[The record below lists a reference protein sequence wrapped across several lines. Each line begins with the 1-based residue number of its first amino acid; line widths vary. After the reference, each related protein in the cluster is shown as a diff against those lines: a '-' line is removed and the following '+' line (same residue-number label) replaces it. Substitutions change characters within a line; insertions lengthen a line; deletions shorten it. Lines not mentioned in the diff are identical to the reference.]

1 MELDSEAAEDS
12 LASAYPFKKFLAFII
27 LSLVT
32 KNNLATRSSS
42 IRIAHH
48 T

>member
-1 MELDSEAAEDS
+1 MELDSKAGQDS
-12 LASAYPFKKFLAFII
+12 PASVYPFKKFLAFII